1 MKRRHPASPPGAS
14 WPWIGA
20 ATGCWLA
27 IVLVDLGL
35 VGVLAAAV
43 VTLALVISK
52 HPVIASVV
60 VVASLSGVVAFKE
73 TPPLTEGPIAVSG
86 SLMSEIRD
94 GQYGSWAL
102 LDTDAGPV
110 LLDLDDRPSARRGDL
125 VVVSGEAVARPGVVS
140 GISHR
145 GVIRVD
151 DVALISESASPI
163 HRAGNAVRGRV
174 IDRLDPLVEGRAL
187 LAGFLVGDTS
197 GLSEIDIVAM
207 RRAGISHF
215 TAVSGSN
222 VALFLGL
229 LFVLSGPMAMGPKR
243 RALVGLLGLPI
254 YAAATGFEPSVM
266 RASIMAAVLLA
277 GRLFGFVLE
286 AWQLLSA
293 AVVVLLIFSPE
304 LVWSAGLQLS
314 VVATAGVLVGA
325 RWPIP
330 GGRLARALAVTVGA
344 QVAVA
349 PLLILHFEVVPL
361 LSPVV
366 NVIAAPVVAASTLL
380 GAIGVIGLDPALD
393 LGVWLAGLVLS
404 LSRGAAG
411 WPQLEWPWLV
421 AVLGGLGLAIRWPS
435 LRVVVVVLTTA
446 AVLILVLRPSVGVP
460 EPGLVVFDVG
470 QGDSILVSGGEGRFL
485 LVDGGPDPVLL
496 LDKLAAYGV
505 EGLDVA
511 VLTHVHADHATGLT
525 GLVGRVPIGQVWANT
540 EPHITG
546 ASTDLFDTL
555 GDYGIPLVKPSIGQ
569 FLQLGQARVTVMGPL
584 RRYASPNDQSIVLMI
599 EGPGRTAILTGDIEV
614 VAQGDLDGI
623 RADVLKV
630 PHQGGATSDPE
641 WLESVG
647 AELSVISV
655 GPNDFGHPSLWV
667 IEVLENAGS
676 TVVRT
681 DLEGDVVV
689 PLG

>member
-1 MKRRHPASPPGAS
+1 MKKGHPASPPGAS

-35 VGVLAAAV
+35 VGVLAVAFAAV
-43 VTLALVISK
+43 VLAISK
-52 HPVIASVV
+52 HSVIASVV
-60 VVASLSGVVAFKE
+60 VVAALSGMFAFKE
-73 TPPLTEGPIAVSG
+73 MPQLTEGPVVVSG
-86 SLMSEIRD
+86 ILISEIRD
-94 GQYGSWAL
+94 GQYGPWAL

-110 LLDLDDRPSARRGDL
+110 LLDLDDRPSVRRGDE
-125 VVVSGEAVARPGVVS
+125 VAISGEALARPGVVS

-145 GVIRVD
+145 GVVRVD
-151 DVALISESASPI
+151 DVALISESGSPI
-163 HRAGNAVRGRV
+163 HKAGNAVRSRV
-174 IDRLDPLVEGRAL
+174 TDRLDPLVEGRAL

-229 LFVLSGPMAMGPKR
+229 LFVLSGPLAMGPKR
-243 RALVGLLGLPI
+243 RAVVGLLGLPI

-266 RASIMAAVLLA
+266 RASIMAAVLLT

-286 AWQLLSA
+286 AWQLLSG
-293 AVVVLLIFSPE
+293 AVIVLLVFSPE
-304 LVWSAGLQLS
+304 FVWSAGLQLS

-325 RWPIP
+325 RWPTR

-393 LGVWLAGLVLS
+393 MGVWLAGLVLS
-404 LSRGAAG
+404 LARGAAG
-411 WPQLEWPWLV
+411 WPQLEWPWLI
-421 AVLGGLGLAIRWPS
+421 AVLAALGFAIRWPS
-435 LRVVVVVLTTA
+435 LRVAVAALTTA
-446 AVLILVLRPSVGVP
+446 AVLVLVLRPSAGVP

-505 EGLDVA
+505 NGVDVV

-525 GLVGRVPIGQVWANT
+525 GLVGRVPIAEVWANT
-540 EPHITG
+540 EPHVSS

-555 GDYGIPLVKPSIGQ
+555 GAYGIPLVKPSIGQ
-569 FLQLGQARVTVMGPL
+569 FLQLGQARVTVLGPL

-599 EGPGRTAILTGDIEV
+599 EGPGRTAVLTGDVEL
-614 VAQGDLDGI
+614 VAQSELDGI

-641 WLESVG
+641 WLASVG

-655 GPNDFGHPSLWV
+655 GPNDFGHPALSV

-681 DLEGDVVV
+681 DLAGDVVV